1 MFGNASLNKN
11 VALSQIGFWD
21 TKERNCGLFLENSE
35 ARKRTVEEFSKWAV
49 LEEISWRQKSRELW
63 LKEGD
68 KNSKFFHKMANA
80 RRRKNF
86 FSSITV
92 DVRKL
97 IEETEIK
104 EGVVNAFQNIVK
116 KRGLETKYFGVAFF
130 FLG

>member
-63 LKEGD
+63 LKEGN

-80 RRRKNF
+80 
-86 FSSITV
+86 
-92 DVRKL
+92 
-97 IEETEIK
+97 
-104 EGVVNAFQNIVK
+104 
-116 KRGLETKYFGVAFF
+116 
-130 FLG
+130 